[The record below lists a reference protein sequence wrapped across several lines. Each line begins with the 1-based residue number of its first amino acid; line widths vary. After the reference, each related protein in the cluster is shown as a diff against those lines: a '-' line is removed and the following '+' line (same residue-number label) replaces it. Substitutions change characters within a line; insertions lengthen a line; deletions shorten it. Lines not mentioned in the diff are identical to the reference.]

1 MSSLTRENIH
11 ALVQTHGI
19 RAGYELKIMGKDDV
33 IKGVQ
38 FANQFSSNVG
48 GLPNKRSVVNDD
60 AALKKLEKE
69 LLINFGKN
77 NRRDAAERIVKNFNA
92 TTERYLLP
100 EGAKVTIQNL
110 EAEIPTLKISQG
122 DQQLVSLD
130 VSSWSA
136 FEPRSKQNNYVDQ
149 SAMIKVAQQHGT
161 HLRLVGK
168 GNDLSA
174 IESAIN
180 RFVLPE
186 NIGVKVERDHG
197 AHRSV
202 SISGVPGALKTYEP
216 DFESKFEQ
224 AMLSIGID
232 KHAVELGFSLPLNW
246 NDLSDEDGY
255 SFAPKIADDALI
267 EEMRESVKIE
277 AVNAIIGD
285 MGLDD
290 DKVASYVDVIVK
302 ASPDVDV
309 EEVGFDENIPS
320 NVRLRN
326 KTVDDMPAATQGFS
340 VQVLINPEFPASPE
354 TLDLIKNSVKEL
366 LVDDYE
372 IDNASME
379 ISIKQSKQGMPLR
392 GMKKDLTQALEQAY
406 SQYSI
411 LEPEQ
416 KANKLNDVVKNVI
429 GYTVPVIEPNHLSP
443 EKPNDTAKL
452 VSIVECSIEGNMLKE
467 IASPSKPEAELVDK
481 FQEKMSND
489 INAQSYVK
497 NQLL

>member
-11 ALVQTHGI
+11 ELVQAHGI

-38 FANQFSSNVG
+38 FANKFSSNVG
-48 GLPNKRSVVNDD
+48 GLPSKRSVVNDD

-100 EGAKVTIQNL
+100 EGAEVKIQSL
-110 EAEIPTLKISQG
+110 EAESPTLQISQG
-122 DQQLVSLD
+122 DLQLASLD
-130 VSSWSA
+130 VSSWNA
-136 FEPRSKQNNYVDQ
+136 FAPRSKQNNYVDQ

-168 GNDLSA
+168 GNDLPA
-174 IESAIN
+174 IESTIN

-224 AMLSIGID
+224 TMLSIGID
-232 KHAVELGFSLPLNW
+232 KHAVELDFSLPLNW
-246 NDLSDEDGY
+246 DDLSDEDGY
-255 SFAPKIADDALI
+255 SFAPNIADDALI

-277 AVNAIIGD
+277 AVNAIMGD

-302 ASPDVDV
+302 ANPDVDI
-309 EEVGFDENIPS
+309 EEVDFDENIPS

-340 VQVLINPEFPASPE
+340 VQVLIAPEFPSSPE
-354 TLDLIKNSVKEL
+354 TLDLIKDSVKEL

-372 IDNASME
+372 IDDASMD
-379 ISIKQSKQGMPLR
+379 ISIKQSTQGMPLR
-392 GMKKDLTQALEQAY
+392 GLKKDLTQALEQAF

-429 GYTVPVIEPNHLSP
+429 GYTVPVIEANHLSP
-443 EKPNDTAKL
+443 DKPNDTAKL
-452 VSIVECSIEGNMLKE
+452 VSIVECSIEENMLKE
-467 IASPSKPEAELVDK
+467 LASPPNPEAELIDK
-481 FQEKMSND
+481 LEKNMSND
-489 INAQSYVK
+489 AHTQPYNK
-497 NQLL
+497 NLLR

>member
-11 ALVQTHGI
+11 ALVQAHGI

-100 EGAKVTIQNL
+100 EGAKVAIQSL
-110 EAEIPTLKISQG
+110 EAENPTLKISQDG
-122 DQQLVSLD
+122 RELASLD
-130 VSSWSA
+130 ISSWSA
-136 FEPRSKQNNYVDQ
+136 FALRNKQNNYVDQ

-168 GNDLSA
+168 GNDLLS
-174 IESAIN
+174 IESTIN
-180 RFVLPE
+180 RFILPE
-186 NIGVKVERDHG
+186 DIGVKIERDHG
-197 AHRSV
+197 AHRAV
-202 SISGVPGALKTYEP
+202 SISGIPGVLKTYEP
-216 DFESKFEQ
+216 DFESKLEQ
-224 AMLSIGID
+224 TMLSIGVD

-246 NDLSDEDGY
+246 DDLSDEDGY
-255 SFAPKIADDALI
+255 SFSPNIADDALI

-277 AVNAIIGD
+277 TVNAIMGD

-290 DKVASYVDVIVK
+290 DKIASYVDVIVN
-302 ASPDVDV
+302 ANPDVDI
-309 EEVGFDENIPS
+309 EEVDFDENTPS

-326 KTVDDMPAATQGFS
+326 KTVDDMPEATQAFS
-340 VQVLINPEFPASPE
+340 VQVLISPEFPASPE
-354 TLDLIKNSVKEL
+354 TLDLIQDSVKEL
-366 LVDDYE
+366 LIDGYEVDD
-372 IDNASME
+372 ASMD
-379 ISIKQSKQGMPLR
+379 ISIKQSTQGMPLR
-392 GMKKDLTQALEQAY
+392 GLKKELTQALERAF

-429 GYTVPVIEPNHLSP
+429 GYTVPVIEADHLSA
-443 EKPNDTAKL
+443 EKVNDTAKL
-452 VSIVECSIEGNMLKE
+452 VSVVECSIEENMLKE
-467 IASPSKPEAELVDK
+467 LASPSKPEVELTET
-481 FQEKMSND
+481 FEPNMSNND
-489 INAQSYVK
+489 HTQPYSK
-497 NQLL
+497 NLLR